1 MLSFLVLIYFLL
13 YRTNIYEYSESQMHE
28 RDYIRSDSVKGGRV
42 RVGFDATNI
51 LGHSGIRTYTR
62 ELVRALAIEFPI
74 DEFLLYTSFS
84 SSKKGILQNIFG
96 EYPNISI
103 IGGLPHHRML
113 GDSLKWLTA
122 IASSVAW
129 RLNERKL
136 DIVHLT
142 DPYGSMGLPRSYV
155 ATINDIFPITQK
167 QYRNSYL
174 EKKYLRRTPVMLKRA
189 EAIITP
195 SGYVAETLHTRYPSC
210 SLDIVPVHDAAS
222 ASFRPLAP
230 DDELLRQYGLSRNSY
245 FLFVSRVDP
254 RKNLS
259 NLLCAYSLLP
269 ENIRRE
275 KHLVLIL
282 SGSEK
287 DKEIF
292 QLENEVILND
302 PSVHTIEGVSEDDL
316 VQLYSSAVAFVF
328 PSLAEGFGLPII
340 EAMQCGCPVITSS
353 ASCLPEIAGDA
364 AILVDPLSAAEIAEA
379 MLTTID
385 PAGDRLQLISRGFNR
400 AEHFSWKNTAKQTM
414 DVYRKVL
421 R

>member
-1 MLSFLVLIYFLL
+1 M
-13 YRTNIYEYSESQMHE
+13 
-28 RDYIRSDSVKGGRV
+28 

-62 ELVRALAIEFPI
+62 ELVRALAIEFP
-74 DEFLLYTSFS
+74 DDGFLLYTSFS
-84 SSKKGILQNIFG
+84 SSKTDALKIIFG
-96 EYPNISI
+96 QYSNVNI
-103 IGGLPHHRML
+103 IGGLPHPRML
-113 GDSLKWLTA
+113 GDSLKWLTLLA
-122 IASSVAW
+122 GSVAW
-129 RLNERKL
+129 RLHERKL

-142 DPYGSMGLPRSYV
+142 DPYATMALPGSFV

-167 QYRNSYL
+167 HYRDSEL
-174 EKKYLRRTPVMLKRA
+174 ERQYLRRTPVLLKRA

-195 SGYVAETLHTRYPSC
+195 SHYVAETLRTRYPFC

-230 DDELLRQYGLSRNSY
+230 DDELLRRYGLSGKSY
-245 FLFVSRVDP
+245 FLFVGRVDP

-259 NLLCAYSLLP
+259 NLLEAYSCIS
-269 ENIRRE
+269 EDIRRE
-275 KHLVLIL
+275 NHLVLIL
-282 SGSEK
+282 SGGEK

-302 PSVHTIEGVSEDDL
+302 RSVHTIEGVSEDDL

-364 AILVDPLSAAEIAEA
+364 AILVDPHSAVEIAGA
-379 MLTTID
+379 MMTMID
-385 PAGDRLQLISRGFNR
+385 PEGIRSQFISRGFDR
-400 AEHFSWKNTAKQTM
+400 AEHFSWKNTAKQSM
-414 DVYRKVL
+414 DVYRNVL